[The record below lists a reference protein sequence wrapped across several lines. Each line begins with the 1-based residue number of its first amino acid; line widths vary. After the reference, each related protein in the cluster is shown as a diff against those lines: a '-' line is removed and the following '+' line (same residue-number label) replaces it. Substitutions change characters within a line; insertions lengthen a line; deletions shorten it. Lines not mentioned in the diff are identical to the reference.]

1 MVPLKVFCG
10 RMALFLHD
18 KREKKKEKEGEGKS
32 ASCSFWNYSGGG
44 RPLPKSEIV
53 LLVSTL
59 VYLPALMSAD
69 GNCIFLFFSLFWG
82 GEKQQQLG
90 ISRVCG
96 SKCCV
101 CVCARTRACVCVPVR
116 ATRQAESEKKWG
128 REESQKDNKVMMK
141 KIEVP
146 HGSRS
151 LVLDKSGVK
160 R

>member
-18 KREKKKEKEGEGKS
+18 KREKNKEKEGDGKS

-69 GNCIFLFFSLFWG
+69 GNCIFLFFLFFG
-82 GEKQQQLG
+82 GEKSTSSWEFQG
-90 ISRVCG
+90 FVDPSA
-96 SKCCV
+96 V
-101 CVCARTRACVCVPVR
+101 CVCARAHVHVCVCQREQRDKQKVR
-116 ATRQAESEKKWG
+116 RSGGGRSHKKTTR
-128 REESQKDNKVMMK
+128 
-141 KIEVP
+141 
-146 HGSRS
+146 
-151 LVLDKSGVK
+151 
-160 R
+160 

>member
-18 KREKKKEKEGEGKS
+18 KREKNKEKKGDGKS

-69 GNCIFLFFSLFWG
+69 GNCIFLFFLFFG
-82 GEKQQQLG
+82 GEKSTSSWEFQG
-90 ISRVCG
+90 FVDPSAV
-96 SKCCV
+96 
-101 CVCARTRACVCVPVR
+101 CVCVPER

-141 KIEVP
+141 KTEVP
-146 HGSRS
+146 RGSRS